1 MKNKDFLPDGDNL
14 KPAIQTQS
22 PRGVLRKGVLKICN
36 KFTGEHPCR
45 SVISIKL
52 LKWVFFLEQQNSCT
66 ITTVQRFIF
75 IKVDSSH
82 CLIAY

>member
-1 MKNKDFLPDGDNL
+1 MKDNFCTNYFEIILIRSSHPDLFLG
-14 KPAIQTQS
+14 
-22 PRGVLRKGVLKICN
+22 KGVLKICN

-66 ITTVQRFIF
+66 LTTVQRFIF
-75 IKVDSSH
+75 IKVDSCH